1 MADAALD
8 ALYQEVI
15 LDHNRRP
22 RNFHPMEHATCSAD
36 GKNPNCGDQLTVWLR
51 VEDEK
56 VADDSFQG
64 VGCAISKASA
74 SLMTQA
80 IKGKTREEATRLF
93 EGFHNLVT
101 QRSPEATLDKSLGSL
116 RAFAG
121 VAQSRGDAGQLAS
134 AGLRDVL
141 GDREG
146 DGTLDRSARP
156 LAARGLA
163 RHGSRLG
170 PAP

>member
-51 VEDEK
+51 VENDA
-56 VADDSFQG
+56 VADVSFQG
-64 VGCAISKASA
+64 IGCAISKASA

-80 IKGKTREEATRLF
+80 IKGKTRADATALYEKVHR
-93 EGFHNLVT
+93 LVT
-101 QRSPEATLDKSLGSL
+101 GEDPSLATDKELGAL
-116 RAFAG
+116 RALGG
-121 VAQSRGDAGQLAS
+121 VSKFPMRVKCASLSWHAMKAALDGAQSVTTEGPEDA
-134 AGLRDVL
+134 
-141 GDREG
+141 
-146 DGTLDRSARP
+146 RSA
-156 LAARGLA
+156 
-163 RHGSRLG
+163 S
-170 PAP
+170 